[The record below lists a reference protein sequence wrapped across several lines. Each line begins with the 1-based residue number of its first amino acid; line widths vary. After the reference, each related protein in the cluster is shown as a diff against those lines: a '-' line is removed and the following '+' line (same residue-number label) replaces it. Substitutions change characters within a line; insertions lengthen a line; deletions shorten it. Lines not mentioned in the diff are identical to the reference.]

1 MAGNPAMT
9 AIKARWTAGFTLIE
23 LMIVVAIVAILAS
36 VAIPAY
42 TEYVVKT
49 RRGVAAGC
57 LMEYA
62 QFMERFHTS
71 FMNYK
76 DGKDNAGN
84 AIVVSLPVTAC
95 STDATGHYVFDF
107 AAGQPTATT
116 FSITATP
123 QGAQATRDTRCAT
136 LSINQLGT
144 KAITGTAS
152 VATCW

>member
-1 MAGNPAMT
+1 MMIADFR
-9 AIKARWTAGFTLIE
+9 KAEGFTLIE
-23 LMIVVAIVAILAS
+23 VMIVVAIVAILAA
-36 VAIPAY
+36 VAFPAY
-42 TEYVVKT
+42 TDYVVKT

-62 QFMERFHTS
+62 QYMERFHTS

-84 AIVVSLPVTAC
+84 AIEVTLPVTAC
-95 STDATGHYVFDF
+95 STDLNSHYVFAF
-107 AAGQPTATT
+107 AAGQPTGTT
-116 FSITATP
+116 FSITAIP
-123 QGAQATRDTRCAT
+123 QGIQATRDTRCGS

-144 KAITGTAS
+144 KAVSGTGS